1 MTRFWGIFFLSSVSE
16 SNHYKI
22 NPQKPVLI
30 HDKALFIGLFSFL
43 QIYICFALF
52 CYNRYKFVPL
62 LYLERIFKPNSIF
75 LGFLVVTFIQL

>member
-1 MTRFWGIFFLSSVSE
+1 MTKFWGIFFLSFVSE

-43 QIYICFALF
+43 QIYKYSLIRE
-52 CYNRYKFVPL
+52 NKL
-62 LYLERIFKPNSIF
+62 LLNI
-75 LGFLVVTFIQL
+75 